1 MANSLLT
8 SLLDTLDQRSL
19 GGIVGALGEPEQ
31 AVSLGMHS
39 SIAAILGGLASK
51 SEDPCP
57 ASTTLWG

>member
-31 AVSLGMHS
+31 AVSRGMHS
-39 SIAAILGGLASK
+39 SIAAMLGG
-51 SEDPCP
+51 
-57 ASTTLWG
+57 STCHKADQPS